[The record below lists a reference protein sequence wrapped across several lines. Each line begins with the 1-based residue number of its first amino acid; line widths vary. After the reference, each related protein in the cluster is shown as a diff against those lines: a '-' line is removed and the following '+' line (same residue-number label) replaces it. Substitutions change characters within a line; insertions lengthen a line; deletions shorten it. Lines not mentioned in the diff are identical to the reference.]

1 MDKKSIA
8 LSLALLISGVQ
19 HAVAESMG
27 DSSILDRR
35 VQTAIYTPDNVF
47 RIQSVI
53 GRTTLIQFPQNETVN
68 GESGLIIAGD
78 PKAWSIGV
86 NKAGNMIAIKPQT
99 ADDPNTNLIINTSKH
114 TYLMELKLVKDV
126 ALMTYALRFKHPEPP
141 KVVAVAKA
149 PFDPCNGLH
158 SGAYQVRGDKT
169 LAPLEIWDNGTFTC
183 FRFPNNVPRPV
194 IYQVLPDGT
203 ETVAN
208 TRPPEGDIVVVHGI
222 SKLFRL
228 RLNSLVMEARSTQQ
242 LNTTYNYSGTTT
254 GEVREVKRAEQ
265 Q

>member
-1 MDKKSIA
+1 MGKRI
-8 LSLALLISGVQ
+8 LALPLVLMLAGVGS
-19 HAVAESMG
+19 ASAESIG
-27 DSSILDRR
+27 DSSVLDRR
-35 VQTAIYTPDNVF
+35 VQTAVYSPDNVF

-86 NKAGNMIAIKPQT
+86 NRSGNMIAIKPQT

-114 TYLMELKLVKDV
+114 TYLLELKLVKSV
-126 ALMTYALRFKHPEPP
+126 TEMTYALRFKHPEVP
-141 KVVAVAKA
+141 KPVAVAKV
-149 PFDPCNGLH
+149 PFDPCNGLR
-158 SGAYQVRGDKT
+158 SGPYQVRGDKS

-183 FRFPNNVPRPV
+183 FRFPNNVPRPNV
-194 IYQVLPDGT
+194 YQVLPDGT

-208 TRPPEGDIVVVHGI
+208 TRPEDDILVVHGV

-228 RLNSLVMEARSTQQ
+228 RLNALVMEARPTQQ
-242 LNTTYNYSGTTT
+242 LSTPYNYSGTTT
-254 GEVREVKRAEQ
+254 GEVREVKRADK
-265 Q
+265 